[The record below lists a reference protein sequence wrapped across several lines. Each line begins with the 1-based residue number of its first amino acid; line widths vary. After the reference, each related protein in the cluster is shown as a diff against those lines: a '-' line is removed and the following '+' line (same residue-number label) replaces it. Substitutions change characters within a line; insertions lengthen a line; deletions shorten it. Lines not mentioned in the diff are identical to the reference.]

1 MIEDDEGLKRGV
13 SFALEKEGYVVVSA
27 RTLQEG
33 KSLFEK
39 ENPDAVILD
48 LNLPDGDG
56 LRFCKE
62 IRQLPGDKAGTAV
75 LMLTARDME
84 TDEIMGLASGA
95 DDYMTKPFSVAVLK
109 MRLQNILRRKEA
121 RSDSNPA
128 ALADSEEDA
137 VTSGDV
143 VLDRKT
149 FRAFSGGQE
158 LDLSMT
164 EFRLLQYFLENKN
177 QALLKEQILQR
188 VWDTDGNF
196 VEENTLSVNISRL
209 RKKLGGNYIRT
220 IQGIGYLWDEGQ
232 VNGVEEK

>member
-1 MIEDDEGLKRGV
+1 MEHIKILTIEDDEGLNRGV
-13 SFALEKEGYVVVSA
+13 SFALEQEGYTVVSA

-33 KSLFEK
+33 NALFEK

-56 LRFCKE
+56 LQFCKR
-62 IRQLPGDKAGTAV
+62 IRQLPGDKAGTAI

-84 TDEIMGLASGA
+84 TDEIMGLAGGA

-109 MRLQNILRRKEA
+109 IRLQNILRRKAA
-121 RSDSNPA
+121 RDNKNHA
-128 ALADSEEDA
+128 DLADDSED
-137 VTSGDV
+137 VIISGDV
-143 VLDRKT
+143 ALDRKT
-149 FRAFSGGQE
+149 FRASLDGQE

-188 VWDTDGNF
+188 VWDAGGNY

-209 RKKLGGNYIRT
+209 RKKLGGSYIRT
-220 IQGIGYLWDEGQ
+220 IQGIGYLWED
-232 VNGVEEK
+232 KA

>member
-1 MIEDDEGLKRGV
+1 MEHIKILMIEDDEGLNRGV
-13 SFALEKEGYVVVSA
+13 SFALEQEGYAVVSA

-33 KSLFEK
+33 KALFEK

-128 ALADSEEDA
+128 ASADSGEDA

-220 IQGIGYLWDEGQ
+220 IQGIGYLWDEG
-232 VNGVEEK
+232 

>member
-1 MIEDDEGLKRGV
+1 MEHIKILMIEDDEGLNRGV
-13 SFALEKEGYVVVSA
+13 SFALEQEGYMVVSA

-33 KSLFEK
+33 NALFEK

-56 LRFCKE
+56 LQFCKW
-62 IRQLPGDKAGTAV
+62 IRQLPGDKAGTAI

-84 TDEIMGLASGA
+84 TDEIMGLAGGA

-109 MRLQNILRRKEA
+109 IRLQNILRRKAA
-121 RSDSNPA
+121 RDNKNHA
-128 ALADSEEDA
+128 DLADDSED
-137 VTSGDV
+137 VIISGDV
-143 VLDRKT
+143 ALDRKT
-149 FRAFSGGQE
+149 FRASLGGQV

-188 VWDTDGNF
+188 VWDAGGNY
-196 VEENTLSVNISRL
+196 VEENTLPVNISRL
-209 RKKLGGNYIRT
+209 RKKLGGSYIRT
-220 IQGIGYLWDEGQ
+220 IQGIGYLWED
-232 VNGVEEK
+232 KA